1 MNFYARGFNLY
12 LLAALLLCGCATKDK
27 DKNAFLGTLRVHIES
42 SGTIPDGG
50 QKIKLL
56 RANPVEV
63 TVDSESIL
71 SEANILAVTLI
82 NTPGGFA
89 IKVKFDETGSWT
101 LEQYSAANPGR
112 HFAIFAQ
119 WDKNPGDGR
128 WLAAPLITHR
138 ISDGTLVFT
147 PDCSREEARKLMISV
162 NLAAKKINTGS
173 LK

>member
-1 MNFYARGFNLY
+1 MNFYVRGFNLY
-12 LLAALLLCGCATKDK
+12 LLAALLLCGCASK
-27 DKNAFLGTLRVHIES
+27 DKNKKDFLGTLRVHIES
-42 SGTIPDGG
+42 SGNLAGSG
-50 QKIKLL
+50 QKVKLL
-56 RANPVEV
+56 RANPVEI
-63 TVDSESIL
+63 TVDTESIL

-89 IKVKFDETGSWT
+89 LKVRFDETGSWT
-101 LEQYSAANPGR
+101 LEQFSSANPGR
-112 HFAIFAQ
+112 HFVIFGQ

-128 WLAAPLITHR
+128 WLAAPLITRR

>member
-71 SEANILAVTLI
+71 SEANILAVTLV

-89 IKVKFDETGSWT
+89 IKIRFDETGSWT
-101 LEQYSAANPGR
+101 LEQFSAANPGR
-112 HFAIFAQ
+112 HFVIFGQ

-128 WLAAPLITHR
+128 WLAAPLITRR

-147 PDCSREEARKLMISV
+147 PDCSHEEARKLMISV
-162 NLAAKKINTGS
+162 NLAAKKIHTGS